1 MLGIDKDIK
10 VLKYE
15 TVLMQMNSI
24 LNDFCTESIFH
35 VFYSPMKT

>member
-24 LNDFCTESIFH
+24 LVIF
-35 VFYSPMKT
+35 VQRAYSMFFTPP